1 MQSVF
6 CAILPIDKIKKM
18 WYNAAARP
26 RTCLRRTSVRY
37 TSCTNFC
44 PHFCAICILTIS
56 RNCGILSIEDKE
68 RVLIMDKV
76 TLIIGKTY
84 EEQNA
89 DTKAKISKHDFKEI
103 ENLIIF
109 KKRFK
114 KSIDK

>member
-1 MQSVF
+1 
-6 CAILPIDKIKKM
+6 
-18 WYNAAARP
+18 
-26 RTCLRRTSVRY
+26 
-37 TSCTNFC
+37 
-44 PHFCAICILTIS
+44 
-56 RNCGILSIEDKE
+56 
-68 RVLIMDKV
+68 MDKV